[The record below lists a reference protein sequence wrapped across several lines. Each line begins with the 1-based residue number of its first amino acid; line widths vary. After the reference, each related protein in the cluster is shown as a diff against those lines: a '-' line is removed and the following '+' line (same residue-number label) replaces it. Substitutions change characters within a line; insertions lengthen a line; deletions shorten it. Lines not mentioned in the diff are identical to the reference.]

1 MPRRRTLW
9 DYNEMG
15 VFFYSR
21 EAYDLA
27 IAEFKRALKAALFPV
42 AALHVNLGAAY
53 LGKKMYGEARACFG
67 RGLTLEPS
75 NQKAH
80 LLLARTLAGMG
91 LLSDALVEL
100 ERTRTLNPESP
111 EGREA
116 AEEIRALSSSRHPQ
130 ASAPGDA
137 ARRRNGL

>member
-1 MPRRRTLW
+1 MPTRRTLW

-42 AALHVNLGAAY
+42 ATLHVNLGAAY
-53 LGKKMYGEARACFG
+53 LGKKMYVEARACFA

-100 ERTRTLNPESP
+100 ERTRTLLPESQ

-116 AEEIRALSSSRHPQ
+116 AEEIRALSSSRGRSSVGGTQ
-130 ASAPGDA
+130 
-137 ARRRNGL
+137 